1 MALPV
6 QPFTAVSASMI
17 FKRLEVGLFIRL
29 LLIFGMMYLTLHYL
43 VQYTWLQISSGIL
56 VMLAQVWELAN
67 YVTRSNNEL
76 AKFLQAVKQRDF
88 SQRFNEHTTNSSL
101 QQLHT
106 AFNLI
111 NDSFK
116 QLHIEREAQF
126 QYMQT
131 ILQLIDTGIMALDE
145 TTGEVEWVNDAFKKI
160 LSLPYLKSLM
170 GLEPRYPS
178 LYTAILDLKPN
189 DNKLLK
195 LKLPNGSSQLLLSA
209 TAFTM
214 QHRNLLLVAVKNVS
228 STVDATETE
237 AWQKLLRVMTHEI
250 MNSVAPIASL
260 ADSLERHLHAAHARY
275 ISDPQTK
282 PDLELLQDTEE
293 GISIIK
299 KRSEGLLR
307 FAHFYRNLNKSQQLL
322 RTTIYV
328 QELFNSID
336 GLMRLQLEEQ
346 GVELICYVSP
356 GDLTIQADVNLL
368 EQVLINL
375 ILNAKRAVLNR
386 PNPRI
391 ILAAQQ
397 QDNGKVTI
405 NVQDNGSGI
414 PEELLESIFI
424 PFFTS
429 YKDGSGI
436 GLSLAKHI
444 MLLHHGSI
452 QVESKE
458 HVGTTFSLY
467 F

>member
-1 MALPV
+1 
-6 QPFTAVSASMI
+6 MI
-17 FKRLEVGLFIRL
+17 FKRLELGLFVRL
-29 LLIFGMMYLTLHYL
+29 FLILGMMFLTLQYL
-43 VQYTWLQISSGIL
+43 VQFTWLQVVSGIL

-88 SQRFNEHTTNSSL
+88 SQRFNEHTTNNSL
-101 QQLHT
+101 QQLHA

-145 TTGEVEWVNDAFKKI
+145 ETGEVEWVNDAFKRI
-160 LSLPYLKSLM
+160 LSIPYLKSLA
-170 GLEPRYPS
+170 GLEPRYPA
-178 LYTAILDLKPN
+178 LYEAILELQPN

-195 LKLPNGSSQLLLSA
+195 LKLPNGSSQLLLTA

-214 QHRNLLLVAVKNVS
+214 QHRNLLLVALKNVS
-228 STVDATETE
+228 ATVDATETE

-260 ADSLERHLHAAHARY
+260 ADSLERHLHAAHNKY
-275 ISDPQTK
+275 KLDPESK

-293 GISIIK
+293 GIGIIK

-307 FAHFYRNLNKSQQLL
+307 FAQFYRNLNKQQQLL
-322 RTTIYV
+322 FTTVYV

-336 GLMRLQLEEQ
+336 GLMRPQLEEQ
-346 GVELICYVSP
+346 GVELICMVSP
-356 GDLTIQADVNLL
+356 RDLTLQADVNLL

-375 ILNAKRAVLNR
+375 LLNAKRAVQNR
-386 PNPRI
+386 PYPRI

-397 QDNGKVTI
+397 LEDGKTTI
-405 NVQDNGSGI
+405 TVQDNGSGI

-429 YKDGSGI
+429 HKDGSGI

-444 MLLHHGSI
+444 MLLHKGSI

-458 HVGTTFSLY
+458 GVGTTFSLY